1 MISSIFNAVF
11 YEPFLNGLI
20 WLIDVLPFHDVG
32 FAVIILTLVIRFL
45 IFPLTHRATVT
56 QIKIKQ
62 LEPDI
67 KDIKEKFKNN
77 NQEQAKKTM
86 ELYHQHGINPFSGFL
101 TLLIQ
106 IPVFFALYKIFTAG
120 FNFDISHLYSFISMP
135 ENINLKFLGLF
146 DMIKNS
152 YVLAFLTGLTQFIQM
167 RLALPPVKK
176 ESTAKSP
183 SSFKDDFAKSL
194 NFQMRYIMPVF
205 IFFIVSRLSSA
216 IGLYW
221 TTMNIF
227 AIVHETIVR
236 KKAEKIYGNRTAN
249 KNNQIIIG
257 NNSGENDSQRRN

>member
-1 MISSIFNAVF
+1 MISSIFNTIF
-11 YEPFLNGLI
+11 YEPLLNGLI

-32 FAVIILTLVIRFL
+32 FSVIILTLAIRFL
-45 IFPLTHRATVT
+45 IFPLTHRATVM
-56 QIKIKQ
+56 QIKMKQ
-62 LEPDI
+62 LGPDL
-67 KDIKEKFKNN
+67 KTIKEKFKSNS
-77 NQEQAKKTM
+77 QEQAKKTM
-86 ELYHQHGINPFSGFL
+86 ELYRQHGINPFSGFL

-120 FNFDISHLYSFISMP
+120 FNFDPNHLYSFISLP

-146 DMIKNS
+146 DLIKTS

-167 RLALPPVKK
+167 KLALPPIKK
-176 ESTAKSP
+176 ETGGK

-194 NFQMRYIMPVF
+194 NLQMRYIMPVF

-236 KKAEKIYGNRTAN
+236 KRAEKIHKNGTTN
-249 KNNQIIIG
+249 KNNQNIPG
-257 NNSGENDSQRRN
+257 NIS

>member
-1 MISSIFNAVF
+1 MISLIFNNVF

-32 FAVIILTLVIRFL
+32 LSVIILTLAIRFL

-62 LEPDI
+62 LEPDL
-67 KDIKEKFKNN
+67 KNIKEKFKSNS
-77 NQEQAKKTM
+77 QEQAKKTM
-86 ELYHQHGINPFSGFL
+86 ELYRRHGINPFSGFL

-120 FNFDISHLYSFISMP
+120 FNFDFSHLYSFISMP

-146 DMIKNS
+146 DMTKNS

-176 ESTAKSP
+176 EPIAKA
-183 SSFKDDFAKSL
+183 SFKNDFARSL
-194 NFQMRYIMPVF
+194 NLQMRYIMPVF

-236 KKAEKIYGNRTAN
+236 KKAGKIYGTAN
-249 KNNQIIIG
+249 KNNQIISG
-257 NNSGENDSQRRN
+257 GGSGENDSQRRN

>member
-1 MISSIFNAVF
+1 MISLIFNNVF
-11 YEPFLNGLI
+11 YEPLLNGLI
-20 WLIDVLPFHDVG
+20 WLIDILPFHDIG
-32 FAVIILTLVIRFL
+32 FAVIILTLAIRFL
-45 IFPLTHRATVT
+45 IFPLTHRAFVT
-56 QIKIKQ
+56 QIKIKK
-62 LEPDI
+62 LEPDL
-67 KDIKEKFKNN
+67 KNIKEKFKSNS
-77 NQEQAKKTM
+77 QEQAKKTM
-86 ELYHQHGINPFSGFL
+86 ELYRQHGINPFSGFL

-120 FNFDISHLYSFISMP
+120 FNFDLSHLYSFISMP
-135 ENINLKFLGLF
+135 ENFNLKFLGLF
-146 DMIKNS
+146 DMIKSS

-176 ESTAKSP
+176 EPAAKT
-183 SSFKDDFAKSL
+183 SFKDDFARSL

-236 KKAEKIYGNRTAN
+236 KKAEKLYGTAN
-249 KNNQIIIG
+249 KNNQIIAG
-257 NNSGENDSQRRN
+257 GNSGENDSQRRN